1 MEDDSGDR
9 RKLGDEWKHWKGDL
23 TDTDKN
29 ADAGKRVFLGFLGLA
44 IFGYGGAAFFLWY
57 MIAPRLD
64 QFHPSFSLYAALAVT
79 FLFLLTLSWFGLI
92 VLSIVTGRDYF
103 LKLGRKRIPITS
115 IVPGILKLGQRL
127 GVPTDRMANSFI
139 KVSNALIR
147 SRKKSISP
155 QDILIL
161 LPRCL
166 SKSLL
171 DQISGFS
178 KDKGIQCRVVPG
190 GELARKIIAETRP
203 KAVIGVACERDLL
216 SGIQA
221 VVGKIPVIGIPN
233 CRPEGPCM
241 NTTIDMA
248 ELEKSVEFF
257 TNS

>member
-1 MEDDSGDR
+1 MEDLSPDR
-9 RKLGDEWKHWKGDL
+9 RRLGDEWKHWQGDL

-44 IFGYGGAAFFLWY
+44 ILGYGGAAFVLWY
-57 MIAPRLD
+57 MIAPRLS
-64 QFHPSFSLYAALAVT
+64 QFQPSLPLLAAFALIFIFV
-79 FLFLLTLSWFGLI
+79 LTVAWFGMI
-92 VLSIVTGRDYF
+92 VLSIVTGRDFY
-103 LKLGRKRIPITS
+103 LKLGQKRIPITS

-147 SRKKSISP
+147 SRKKSIQP
-155 QDILIL
+155 EDILIL

-241 NTTIDMA
+241 NTTIDLA
-248 ELEKSVEFF
+248 ELENAVGFF
-257 TNS
+257 TTT